1 MLNKVYDLI
10 KQKIKLMEEI
20 YKITAEQSQFL
31 VPEKSGGLLD
41 AIDRKQEHIDN
52 INEINDELRPLEK
65 RILNCCENP
74 GGEEA
79 NKIFEEKLEG
89 FRILKEKANLIA
101 AKISAL
107 EKQNLQRISGEFQG
121 LKRDIELLN
130 IRKGTLKAYGGKPFQ
145 SDGYFVD
152 NKK

>member
-1 MLNKVYDLI
+1 MLNKLYDLI

-20 YKITAEQSQFL
+20 YKITAEQSRFL
-31 VPEKSGGLLD
+31 TPEKCDDLLVM
-41 AIDRKQEHIDN
+41 IERKQGHIDN
-52 INEINDELRPLEK
+52 INEINAELRPLEK
-65 RILNCCENP
+65 KILNCGERP

-107 EKQNLQRISGEFQG
+107 EKQNLQKINVEFQG

-130 IRKGTLKAYGGKPFQ
+130 MRKGTLKAYSGTSFQ

-152 NKK
+152 NIK